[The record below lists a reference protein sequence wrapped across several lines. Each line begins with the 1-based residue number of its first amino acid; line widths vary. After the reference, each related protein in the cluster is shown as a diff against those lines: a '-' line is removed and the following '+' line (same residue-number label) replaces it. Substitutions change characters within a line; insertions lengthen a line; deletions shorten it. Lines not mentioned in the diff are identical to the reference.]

1 MRIMKK
7 KIVNFLWKWVK
18 FANKNPKIMRKMA
31 FSGLVVY
38 SIFLLSFIAKRQF
51 DTYFWFWFWIWV
63 WSLVDWVTTC
73 ISFQEPKDVG
83 EVDDYDDLR

>member
-1 MRIMKK
+1 
-7 KIVNFLWKWVK
+7 
-18 FANKNPKIMRKMA
+18 MRKMA
-31 FSGLVVY
+31 FRLVVY

-63 WSLVDWVTTC
+63 WSLDWVTTC